1 MPKKGNKAHVPPPS
15 PAVIS
20 QQEAFW
26 NTLYGDDLLLAKS
39 TNCSCQE
46 DLDREKKAL
55 EERTRKAEAN
65 KQRQLEENERK
76 RQWEKQQE
84 KQQREKN
91 REEHKWK
98 KQLEEAK
105 KKAKSE
111 GVLQAVYYEDGK
123 WWVEYPDK
131 TWREVQGEFYCDLCM
146 KHLNDSTLEAHIQS
160 EAHKKK
166 VAWAIPGA
174 AHTAAP
180 PSPAVAPAAA
190 PPRAVQP
197 ASVMGAPS
205 FPVAMEAWQMMGPDG
220 MVRCVPCNK
229 VVDDNHLCSGD
240 HLRRLEAW
248 LQHEKLKVTGYA
260 APALEYLAY
269 VPSDSGDPN
278 SERWLRCLLCQKFVN
293 DDTSHS
299 GTQQNPA
306 GSKEH
311 QKNLRNYV
319 GSAWYQLNVIEV
331 RKKYHPEPTVRS
343 APAAQMP
350 AGPTSVAR
358 QPPTAA
364 PWAQAARV
372 APTPAPWAQT
382 PPPSPWET
390 AVVPVAPAPAPAPAA
405 HWLANT
411 PTPQDDAWGT
421 YEVPNQAT
429 PYPAALEMGQESGG
443 VAVIEEVDC

>member
-26 NTLYGDDLLLAKS
+26 NSLYGDDLLLAKS
-39 TNCSCQE
+39 SNCSCQE
-46 DLDREKKAL
+46 DLDRKKKDL
-55 EERTRKAEAN
+55 EEKAKKAEAY
-65 KQRQLEENERK
+65 KQKQLQENERK

-84 KQQREKN
+84 KEQREKN
-91 REEHKWK
+91 REENKWK

-111 GVLQAVYYEDGK
+111 GVLQAVDYGDGV
-123 WWVEYPDK
+123 WWVELPDK
-131 TWREVQGEFYCDLCM
+131 KWMEVQGEFYCTLCG
-146 KHLNDSTLEAHIQS
+146 KHLNDNTLEAHIQS
-160 EAHKKK
+160 EAHRKK
-166 VAWAIPGA
+166 VAWGIPGA
-174 AHTAAP
+174 AQTAAP
-180 PSPAVAPAAA
+180 PSPALAPAAA
-190 PPRAVQP
+190 PPRAVP
-197 ASVMGAPS
+197 CPSAMGAPCC
-205 FPVAMEAWQMMGPDG
+205 PVAMEAWQMMGPDG

-240 HLRRLEAW
+240 HLRRLDAW

-269 VPSDSGDPN
+269 VPSVAGDPN

-299 GTQQNPA
+299 GTQQCPA

-311 QKNLRNYV
+311 QKNLRNYP
-319 GSAWYQLNVIEV
+319 GSAWYELNVIQE

-358 QPPTAA
+358 QPPTMA
-364 PWAQAARV
+364 PWAQAAKA

-382 PPPSPWET
+382 PQPPSPWNT
-390 AVVPVAPAPAPAPAA
+390 SAALVPVAPAPAPAPAVQ
-405 HWLANT
+405 WLAN
-411 PTPQDDAWGT
+411 QADDPWGT

-429 PYPAALEMGQESGG
+429 PYPALEMGQESGA